1 MYSSF
6 VLTLYISSAKF
17 YKKPLQ
23 VILNQSYFNSN
34 RSGEGRSCGYP
45 ATYTQG
51 YCAISFLPNY
61 RRIKNEEEITRN
73 RIHPTPRCKK
83 INESNREYP
92 LSFKK
97 NGSRIR

>member
-1 MYSSF
+1 MYNCF

-34 RSGEGRSCGYP
+34 RSGEGRSCGYSSYVENGGP
-45 ATYTQG
+45 GDLHSTECQ
-51 YCAISFLPNY
+51 S
-61 RRIKNEEEITRN
+61 NESDVERTEN
-73 RIHPTPRCKK
+73 RIHSTPRCKK